1 VASKSIY
8 SEELGVLVGLLRQ
21 LREEAGLRQV
31 DLAERL
37 DRHQSFV
44 SKYEAGQ
51 RRLDLI
57 ELRAVAAALGVS
69 LSEVVRRFEKAVV
82 EK

>member
-1 VASKSIY
+1 MASKSIY
-8 SEELGVLVGLLRQ
+8 SEEQRILVGLLRQ

-31 DLAERL
+31 ELAERL
-37 DRHQSFV
+37 NRHQSFV

-57 ELRAVAAALGVS
+57 ELRAVAGVLGVS
-69 LSEVVRRFEKAVV
+69 LGELVRRFERAVGG
-82 EK
+82 

>member
-1 VASKSIY
+1 MASKSIY
-8 SEELGVLVGLLRQ
+8 SEELRILVGLLRQ

-31 DLAERL
+31 ELAERL
-37 DRHQSFV
+37 NRHQSFV

-57 ELRAVAAALGVS
+57 ELRAVAAALGVR
-69 LSEVVRRFEKAVV
+69 LVELVKRFEETVQG
-82 EK
+82 

>member
-1 VASKSIY
+1 MGSKSIY
-8 SEELGVLVGLLRQ
+8 SEEQRTLVQLLRQ

-31 DLAERL
+31 ELAERL
-37 DRHQSFV
+37 GRHQSFV

-57 ELRAVAAALGVS
+57 ELRTVAVALGVS
-69 LSEVVRRFEKAVV
+69 LIELVERFERSL
-82 EK
+82 EG

>member
-8 SEELGVLVGLLRQ
+8 SQEQGILVGLLRQ

-31 DLAERL
+31 ELAERL

-57 ELRAVAAALGVS
+57 ELRAVARALGVS
-69 LSEVVRRFEKAVV
+69 LSDLVRRFEEALKMQ
-82 EK
+82 

>member
-1 VASKSIY
+1 MASKSIY
-8 SEELGVLVGLLRQ
+8 TEELRILVGLLRQ

-31 DLAERL
+31 ELAERL

-57 ELRAVAAALGVS
+57 ELRAVTGALGVS
-69 LSEVVRRFEKAVV
+69 LAELVRRFEEAVGR
-82 EK
+82 

>member
-1 VASKSIY
+1 MAGKSIY
-8 SEELGVLVGLLRQ
+8 TEELRILVGLLRQ

-31 DLAERL
+31 ELAERL
-37 DRHQSFV
+37 NRHQSFV

-57 ELRAVAAALGVS
+57 ELRAVAGALGIS
-69 LSEVVRRFEKAVV
+69 LVELVRRFEESVQG
-82 EK
+82 

>member
-1 VASKSIY
+1 MAGKSIY
-8 SEELGVLVGLLRQ
+8 SEELRILVGLLRQ

-31 DLAERL
+31 ELAERL
-37 DRHQSFV
+37 NRHQSFV

-57 ELRAVAAALGVS
+57 ELRAVAGALGIS
-69 LSEVVRRFEKAVV
+69 LVEVVRRFEKAVGR
-82 EK
+82 